1 MKTNNVFIKIK
12 DISFIELLISALL
25 IEFIV
30 LFFLFFSSKV
40 QEIVR
45 DSIRKRE
52 VSQIGRIITNPCFI
66 PNQIANKREY
76 DLSLILKE
84 IGEKDDIYQS
94 TVSQRIKDPQT
105 GTEKISMY
113 IYKISENGQECSL
126 YANLES
132 PFNKETLEITDPTP
146 GEGIGI
152 LKSTADGWNGSPFY
166 FQYSNQLK

>member
-1 MKTNNVFIKIK
+1 MKTDNIFIKIK

-25 IEFIV
+25 IEFV
-30 LFFLFFSSKV
+30 ALFFIFFSSKV

-52 VSQIGRIITNPCFI
+52 ISQIGRIITNPCFT
-66 PNQIANKREY
+66 PKQITNKMEY
-76 DLSLILKE
+76 DLNFILKE
-84 IGEKDDIYQS
+84 IGEKDDIYES
-94 TVSQRIKDPQT
+94 AISQIIKDPKT

-113 IYKISENGQECSL
+113 IYKISENGQACSL

-146 GEGIGI
+146 GEGTGI
-152 LKSTADGWNGSPFY
+152 LKSTIDGWNGSPFY